1 MFNEKRMVMSKKIK
15 LEITS
20 AQLESIM
27 NITDEMSAL
36 QGVGEP
42 EDLIRAR
49 WIRNIDKMLKNHG
62 LKRHYT

>member
-36 QGVGEP
+36 QWVGEP

-49 WIRNIDKMLKNHG
+49 
-62 LKRHYT
+62 